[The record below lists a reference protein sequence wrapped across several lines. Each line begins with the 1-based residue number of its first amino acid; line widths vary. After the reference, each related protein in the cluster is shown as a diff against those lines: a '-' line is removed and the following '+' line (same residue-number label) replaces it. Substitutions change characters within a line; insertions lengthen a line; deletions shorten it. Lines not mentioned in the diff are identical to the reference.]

1 LLDRLSYDRRGQAA
15 GLMGTILVG
24 FIVALVAMNLTG
36 TMSGVAENSAR
47 LYENVDGHASVLP
60 SQTGAPPLIRL
71 SGGLLWAIAIV
82 AVVIG
87 IALGALKHSG
97 VM

>member
-1 LLDRLSYDRRGQAA
+1 MKYLGKGNGLWADRHGQAA

-36 TMSGVAENSAR
+36 TMSDTASTASGDVATN
-47 LYENVDGHASVLP
+47 LP
-60 SQTGAPPLIRL
+60 NQTGAPPLIEL
-71 SGGLLWAIAIV
+71 SGGLLWAVAIV
-82 AVVIG
+82 AIVIG
-87 IALGALKHSG
+87 ISLGALKHAG

>member
-1 LLDRLSYDRRGQAA
+1 MLGRLFHDRRGQAA

-24 FIVALVAMNLTG
+24 FIVALVAMNLAG
-36 TMSGVAENSAR
+36 TVSKT
-47 LYENVDGHASVLP
+47 ASDAADNMESKLP
-60 SQTGAPPLIRL
+60 LQTGGPPLIEL
-71 SGGLLWAIAIV
+71 SGGLLWAVAIV
-82 AVVIG
+82 CVVIG